1 MLLSMLLSMLWSV
14 WRRPHLVKKESAE
27 ELYNAVTRRHTKDF
41 SVTADIE
48 IDNMPI
54 FRENRLTDALF
65 IGRPCFCPCSCP
77 WSRVRSYMDYMY
89 QQRTAT
95 TTSKIANQ
103 ATLSSSI
110 GFQQH
115 SATLL

>member
-1 MLLSMLLSMLWSV
+1 MPCLLCVHAPVHAMVRMEKAAPL
-14 WRRPHLVKKESAE
+14 KKESAE

-65 IGRPCFCPCSCP
+65 IGRPCFCPCSGP
-77 WSRVRSYMDYMY
+77 VWSDRVFRNRRLKSGIIK
-89 QQRTAT
+89 
-95 TTSKIANQ
+95 S
-103 ATLSSSI
+103 
-110 GFQQH
+110 
-115 SATLL
+115 

>member
-1 MLLSMLLSMLWSV
+1 MPCLLCVHAPVHALV
-14 WRRPHLVKKESAE
+14 RREKAAPRQKESAE
-27 ELYNAVTRRHTKDF
+27 DSEGIKNDF

-48 IDNMPI
+48 IDNMPL

-65 IGRPCFCPCSCP
+65 IGCPCFCPCSCP
-77 WSRVRSYMDYMY
+77 WSRGRSYIDYMY